1 MLAIFLI
8 LVVAIGL
15 CWLVDKN
22 KFMAYCNSFYEKHP
36 GLAIVLGLFV
46 LFGVIVIGLHVFA
59 ILASI
64 VITMLVILA
73 VFMFLAGMIS
83 FKK

>member
-1 MLAIFLI
+1 MALMFLI
-8 LVVAIGL
+8 LVGAVGIY
-15 CWLVDKN
+15 WMVN
-22 KFMAYCNSFYEKHP
+22 EEKFLDYCKSFYSKHP

-64 VITMLVILA
+64 VITVLVVLA
-73 VFMFLAGMIS
+73 VFVFLAGMIS

>member
-1 MLAIFLI
+1 MTLIFLV
-8 LVVAIGL
+8 LVVAVGIY
-15 CWLVDKN
+15 WIVN
-22 KFMAYCNSFYEKHP
+22 KEKFLDYCKDFYGKHP
-36 GLAIVLGLFV
+36 SLTIVVGLFV
-46 LFGVIVIGLHVFA
+46 LFAVIVVGLHVFA

-64 VITMLVILA
+64 VITVLVVLA

>member
-22 KFMAYCNSFYEKHP
+22 KFMAYCNNFYE
-36 GLAIVLGLFV
+36 I
-46 LFGVIVIGLHVFA
+46 
-59 ILASI
+59 
-64 VITMLVILA
+64 
-73 VFMFLAGMIS
+73 FMKNIRV
-83 FKK
+83 